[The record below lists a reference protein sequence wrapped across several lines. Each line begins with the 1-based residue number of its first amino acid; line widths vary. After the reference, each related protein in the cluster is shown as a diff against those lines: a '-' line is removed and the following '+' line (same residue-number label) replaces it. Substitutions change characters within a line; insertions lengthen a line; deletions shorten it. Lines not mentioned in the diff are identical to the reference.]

1 MGASHRVKK
10 IVFIG
15 VKVYAIAL
23 YVEAQLAA
31 KELGVRDRGG
41 FFENDDDYCS
51 ALVDGAFIKALDIE
65 LVRDVDGQQFVEALD
80 EALRPRMSLSGDT
93 ASLQKFQEFFM
104 NKKLT
109 KGTVLKLVYKVDS
122 SLDISVKEKRPSSFE
137 QEVPDICI
145 ESASLSRA
153 LFEVYLG
160 QSSIIPDAKK
170 EWADGARKLLESEKI
185 RRNTRPGGSG

>member
-1 MGASHRVKK
+1 M
-10 IVFIG
+10 
-15 VKVYAIAL
+15 
-23 YVEAQLAA
+23 
-31 KELGVRDRGG
+31 
-41 FFENDDDYCS
+41 
-51 ALVDGAFIKALDIE
+51 
-65 LVRDVDGQQFVEALD
+65 
-80 EALRPRMSLSGDT
+80 
-93 ASLQKFQEFFM
+93 
-104 NKKLT
+104 
-109 KGTVLKLVYKVDS
+109 
-122 SLDISVKEKRPSSFE
+122 KEKRPSSFE